1 MSDRI
6 RRFICVIVPSTVCNL
21 RCSYC
26 YLQHRCDIK
35 KPEFIKYKVS
45 PEEFRRALSQSRL
58 GGVCMFNFTAEGETL
73 LQPGLIEY
81 VRAVLDEGH
90 YVEVVT
96 NATITKAFQEIADFP
111 KSLLARLMLKCSFH
125 YLELRERRMLSTFFS
140 NVRLVRDAGASIT
153 VELMPHDELL
163 PLREEIKALTIREVG
178 APCHVTV
185 GRDASERD
193 KLPLLT
199 KLDRAE
205 FKKAW
210 SIFDSALFEYKLSV
224 FEKQQKDFCYAGEWM
239 MVLNML
245 TGDVKQCYRG
255 RVIFNAYKHIEAPLR
270 FKAIGYC
277 CPEPHCYNAH
287 AWLTFGCIP
296 SESAPYYDEVR
307 DRHNCING
315 GGWLTPSV
323 KSFFHQKF
331 NENNK
336 QYSELRKKSILFS
349 SFCYRIVRFVYRGLK
364 G

>member
-1 MSDRI
+1 MNDKI

-35 KPEFIKYKVS
+35 KSEFITFKVS
-45 PEEFRRALSQSRL
+45 PLEFRKALSLSRL
-58 GGVCMFNFTAEGETL
+58 GGTCMINFTAEGETL
-73 LQPGLIEY
+73 LQPGLIDY
-81 VRAVLDEGH
+81 VRAVLEEGH

-96 NATITKAFQEIADFP
+96 NATITKEVQRIAAFP
-111 KSLLARLMLKCSFH
+111 KALVNHLMLKCSFH
-125 YLELRERRMLSTFFS
+125 YLELKTRGMLDTFFS
-140 NVRLVRDAGASIT
+140 NVRLLRDAGVSIT

-163 PLREEIKALTIREVG
+163 PLREDIKALTIHEVG

-185 GRDASERD
+185 GRDASKRD

-199 KLDRAE
+199 KLNRTE
-205 FKKAW
+205 FKNAW
-210 SIFDSALFEYKLSV
+210 AIFDSKLFEYKLSV
-224 FEKQQKDFCYAGEWM
+224 FEKRQTDFCYAGDWM

-245 TGDVKQCYRG
+245 TGDVKKCYRG
-255 RVIFNAYKHIEAPLR
+255 PKIFNVYENIEKPLC

-287 AWLTFGCIP
+287 AWLTFGCVP

-307 DRHNCING
+307 DRQYKTG
-315 GGWLTPSV
+315 GGWLSPSV

-331 NENNK
+331 SESNK
-336 QYSELRKKSILFS
+336 EYSLLKKKYVSVS
-349 SFCYRIVRFVYRGLK
+349 SFCYRLLRSVYRRFRG
-364 G
+364 